1 MPAHRARH
9 RASTP
14 AVDAAGSLLDGP
26 TDQWVPVQRDR
37 ALRRLTYVS
46 CGLAAGTVLVT
57 AGITAAI
64 ADLPAPA
71 TTVAVDPA
79 AAAAQLGTPAP
90 AAPAERATT
99 ATPPPRTEARPVP
112 ALTPPPA
119 APEAVPSR
127 KAGEPTA
134 TATRAKPTAAEDA
147 SDDSDSAD
155 TRSSG
160 S

>member
-1 MPAHRARH
+1 MPAHRSRH

-14 AVDAAGSLLDGP
+14 PVDAAGSLLDGP
-26 TDQWVPVQRDR
+26 TDQWVPVRRDR

-46 CGLAAGTVLVT
+46 CGLAAGTVVVT

-71 TTVAVDPA
+71 ATTVAVDPA
-79 AAAAQLGTPAP
+79 AAAAQLATPAP
-90 AAPAERATT
+90 AARGTAPATSE
-99 ATPPPRTEARPVP
+99 PRPVP
-112 ALTPPPA
+112 VLTPPPA

-127 KAGEPTA
+127 RAGAPAT
-134 TATRAKPTAAEDA
+134 TATRAKPTAERATDEESADNSA
-147 SDDSDSAD
+147 TAD